1 MNTDNII
8 HPKHRSDNFVN
19 IIAGGNKLILI
30 YCASIEYRGKEIKLD
45 NIKDYETSGYD
56 C

>member
-8 HPKHRSDNFVN
+8 HPKHRSHNFVN
-19 IIAGGNKLILI
+19 IIAGGSKLI

>member
-1 MNTDNII
+1 MNII
-8 HPKHRSDNFVN
+8 V
-19 IIAGGNKLILI
+19 GGNKLIII
-30 YCASIEYRGKEIKLD
+30 YYASIEYGGKEIKLD

>member
-1 MNTDNII
+1 MNII
-8 HPKHRSDNFVN
+8 V
-19 IIAGGNKLILI
+19 GGNKLILT
-30 YCASIEYRGKEIKLD
+30 YCASIKYGGNEIKLD

>member
-1 MNTDNII
+1 MNII
-8 HPKHRSDNFVN
+8 V
-19 IIAGGNKLILI
+19 GGNKLILI
-30 YCASIEYRGKEIKLD
+30 YCVSIEYGRNEITLD

>member
-19 IIAGGNKLILI
+19 IIAGGNKLILRLNRVSRKRNKI
-30 YCASIEYRGKEIKLD
+30 R
-45 NIKDYETSGYD
+45 
-56 C
+56 